1 MRVVRRVRRRN
12 SRRSQPLP
20 TAPKQ
25 AVADTLW
32 TALALV
38 MIIEG
43 LLPLL
48 APRVWRETFR
58 RMLELTDGQLRF
70 IGLAAIVL
78 GAVGYALLQYA

>member
-1 MRVVRRVRRRN
+1 M
-12 SRRSQPLP
+12 
-20 TAPKQ
+20 
-25 AVADTLW
+25 ADTLW